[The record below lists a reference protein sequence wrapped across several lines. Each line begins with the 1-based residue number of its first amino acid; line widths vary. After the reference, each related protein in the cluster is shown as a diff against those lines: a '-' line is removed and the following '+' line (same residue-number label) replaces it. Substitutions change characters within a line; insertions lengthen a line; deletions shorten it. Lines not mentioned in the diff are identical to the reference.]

1 MPRSSPLRCCVSFFT
16 LTCYCCEL
24 FPISAYPFFLLR
36 RDCVLSRPVY
46 LVNYVLM
53 YVRWNTELGTTV
65 GVIKLDGR
73 MSVDQRDR
81 ALSAFQGNSS
91 YQLLLMSLK
100 AGGVA
105 LNLTAANHVFLMDPW
120 WNPAVEYLSSQRVH
134 SEFIAGFCA
143 PPPPPPPPLPSSY
156 KQVMF

>member
-1 MPRSSPLRCCVSFFT
+1 M
-16 LTCYCCEL
+16 
-24 FPISAYPFFLLR
+24 
-36 RDCVLSRPVY
+36 
-46 LVNYVLM
+46 
-53 YVRWNTELGTTV
+53 

-134 SEFIAGFCA
+134 SEFIAGFVCTTTTTTVKLQTGYVLTGA
-143 PPPPPPPPLPSSY
+143 GTRQWIEFTGWVSFV
-156 KQVMF
+156 Q